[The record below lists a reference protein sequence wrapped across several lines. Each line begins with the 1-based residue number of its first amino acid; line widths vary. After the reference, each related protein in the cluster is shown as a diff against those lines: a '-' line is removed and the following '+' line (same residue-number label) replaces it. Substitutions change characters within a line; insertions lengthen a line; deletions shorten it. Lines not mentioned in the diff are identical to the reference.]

1 MNVSLTPHLD
11 AFVRTKVETGRYTS
25 SSEVVR
31 EALRLLEQF
40 ESVQQTRLTALH
52 ADVGHAVTQVERGET
67 AAFDADE
74 IKREGRARLAQRS
87 TEATPNG

>member
-31 EALRLLEQF
+31 EALRLLEQLDA
-40 ESVQQTRLTALH
+40 VQDAKLAALRD
-52 ADVGHAVTQVERGET
+52 DVQLAIDQVERGET
-67 AAFDADE
+67 AAFDPEA
-74 IKREGRARLAQRS
+74 IKREGRARRAALQSGDDA
-87 TEATPNG
+87 

>member
-11 AFVRTKVETGRYTS
+11 AFIRAKVETGRYTS

-40 ESVQQTRLTALH
+40 ESVQQTRLAPLR
-52 ADVGHAVTQVERGET
+52 ADIAHAVGQVERGET
-67 AAFDADE
+67 VAFDADK
-74 IKREGRARLAQRS
+74 IKRAGHARRS
-87 TEATPNG
+87 